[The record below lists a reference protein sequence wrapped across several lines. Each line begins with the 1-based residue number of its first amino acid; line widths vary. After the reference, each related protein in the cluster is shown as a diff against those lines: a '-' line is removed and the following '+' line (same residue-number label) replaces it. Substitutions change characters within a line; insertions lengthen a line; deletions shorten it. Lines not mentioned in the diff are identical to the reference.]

1 MTHTVGRNG
10 ERERERKREQDK
22 DRKRGLR
29 QGSHEGLGD
38 GVRLYG
44 LNRKGL
50 IYLSSPESAHVSLPH
65 SPSISLSPLLK
76 SFSHYFPNLSMSRC
90 LNAPSISN

>member
-1 MTHTVGRNG
+1 MLERGREEAWEMTHTVGRNG

-22 DRKRGLR
+22 ARKRGLR

-50 IYLSSPESAHVSLPH
+50 IYLSSPPESAHVSLPRC
-65 SPSISLSPLLK
+65 PLSPI
-76 SFSHYFPNLSMSRC
+76 SIVEIFFSLFS
-90 LNAPSISN
+90 